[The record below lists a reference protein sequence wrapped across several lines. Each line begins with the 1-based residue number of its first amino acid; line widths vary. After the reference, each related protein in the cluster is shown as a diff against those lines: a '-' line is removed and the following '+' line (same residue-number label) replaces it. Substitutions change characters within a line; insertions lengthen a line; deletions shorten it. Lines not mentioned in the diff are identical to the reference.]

1 MMMQIQAKPFT
12 SLAEYQRE
20 AKARARR
27 LWATGS
33 VEKAVG
39 PVVVQ
44 FADHSR
50 PWAPT
55 VAVRERE
62 EPDAHIRTW
71 EAWLVAPDHSI
82 LPRGYILGRCRQ
94 EGVKLSTLRS
104 AKRHRSLVEF
114 RHKLIKEVAERYP
127 HLSSPQLGRLFNRD
141 HSSILSVLGHLRSK
155 DEQAQRAAERKIANA
170 DRKAAAEAKRRLRKK
185 RATNRY
191 SVPAV
196 IDDYYSG
203 MMIDDICEHHG
214 IGRRTIAGIRK
225 KYGLAVRKRA

>member
-1 MMMQIQAKPFT
+1 MNMQIQSRPFI
-12 SLAEYQRE
+12 SEAEYLER
-20 AKARARR
+20 AKAWKRR
-27 LWATGS
+27 LWAPRNAKQ
-33 VEKAVG
+33 VEGA
-39 PVVVQ
+39 VVVR
-44 FADHSR
+44 FTPPVR
-50 PWAPT
+50 PWAPA

-62 EPDAHIRTW
+62 EPNEHVRTW
-71 EAWLVAPDHSI
+71 EAWLVAPDHSV
-82 LPRGYILGRCRQ
+82 LPRGYIIGRCRQ
-94 EGVKLSTLRS
+94 DGIKLSTLRS

-170 DRKAAAEAKRRLRKK
+170 ARKAAAEAKRRLRKK

-203 MMIDDICEHHG
+203 MMIDDICGYHG

-225 KYGLAVRKRA
+225 KFGLAVRKR